1 MNLRNDNVRS
11 GSRHL
16 PIFEHVFESGK
27 VQGTIIC
34 VLVLLRTD
42 ARERAF
48 ARHVAMRSTHRWLGH
63 ATLALHVLIVLRA
76 ILLVVLLL
84 RIARLHV
91 LVLIAALVEL
101 ILIVPILAV
110 RLLLKKGRDSQ
121 NTHKH

>member
-1 MNLRNDNVRS
+1 MKPVLNLRNDNVLS

-16 PIFEHVFESGK
+16 PIFEHVFESSK
-27 VQGTIIC
+27 VQGTIIF

-42 ARERAF
+42 ARQRAF
-48 ARHVAMRSTHRWLGH
+48 ARHVAMRSAHRWLGH

-76 ILLVVLLL
+76 VLLVVILL

-101 ILIVPILAV
+101 VLIVPI
-110 RLLLKKGRDSQ
+110 
-121 NTHKH
+121 